1 MQAIRRGMVGAA
13 VLSAAAAGAGAQ
25 QPAAKVAV
33 RPLGPAV
40 ATSVETIGSLAAVRQ
55 LPGGNLLVNDQ
66 ARRRVLLLDSTMK
79 VIRVV
84 ADSANV
90 AANYGGRLGGLLA
103 FRGDS
108 TLFVDPASLS
118 MLVIDPQGNVGRVMA
133 APRPNDVMSLI
144 GGPFGSAG
152 FDAQGR
158 LVYRSN
164 GAQPAFRP
172 PQPGQPFTPPVFP
185 DSAMVVRFDL
195 ATRKLDTAAFYKVY
209 RPEVSVLPDP
219 NGGMRVTT
227 KLNPLP
233 IVDEWAVLSDGSI
246 AIIRGRDYHVEIID
260 PSGAR
265 TVAAKIPYEW
275 QRLTDADKAA
285 IIDSTRTATVER
297 LRAANAGGGTAGGG
311 QQVVVGGGAGAPPMG
326 GGAAPQVM
334 TMVFRGSGDAAP
346 PARGGAAPAAGA
358 SSFQV
363 TPNFVD
369 PSALP
374 DYKPVFAAGAV
385 RADEDGKLWIRT
397 IPTKPTPGGAV
408 YDVIDRTGTLV
419 DRVQVP
425 NGTTIA
431 GFGKGGIVYLGVRDA
446 AGVHV
451 VRARAK

>member
-1 MQAIRRGMVGAA
+1 MQAIRKGMIGAVA
-13 VLSAAAAGAGAQ
+13 MSAAAASAGAQ
-25 QPAAKVAV
+25 QAAAKVAV
-33 RPLGPAV
+33 RPLGAAV

-66 ARRRVLLLDSTMK
+66 ARRRVLLMDSTMR

-84 ADSANV
+84 ADSTNAE
-90 AANYGGRLGGLLA
+90 ANYGGRLGGLLA

-133 APRPNDVMSLI
+133 APRPNDIMSLL

-195 ATRKLDTAAFYKVY
+195 ASRKLDTAAFYKVY
-209 RPEVSVLPDP
+209 RPDVSVSQDP

-227 KLNPLP
+227 KINPIP
-233 IVDEWAVLSDGSI
+233 VVDEWAVLSDGSI
-246 AIIRGRDYHVEIID
+246 AIVRGRDYHVELID

-265 TVAAKIPYEW
+265 RVAAKIPYDW
-275 QRLTDADKAA
+275 QRLSDADKAA
-285 IIDSTRTATVER
+285 LIDSTRTAFTER
-297 LRAANAGGGTAGGG
+297 MRTANANGGAGG
-311 QQVVVGGGAGAPPMG
+311 QQIVIGGGAGAPPMG
-326 GGAAPQVM
+326 GGGGQPQVM
-334 TMVFRGSGDAAP
+334 TMVMRGPGDAAP
-346 PARGGAAPAAGA
+346 PARSGAAPAAGA
-358 SSFQV
+358 ANLQV

-385 RADEDGKLWIRT
+385 RADEDGRMWIRT
-397 IPTKPTPGGAV
+397 IPTKPTPGGAI
-408 YDVIDRTGTLV
+408 YDVIDGTGTLV

-431 GFGKGGIVYLGVRDA
+431 GFGKGGVVYLGVRDT